1 MDEGWEAVLASSA
14 MTGADVTQTRHNLVA
29 MLAIAAAAFGL
40 TSAAAQ
46 AAGTRAGATRAAKRH
61 VVTYVKRY
69 GIVLRVRDLDL
80 QCSGSGR
87 PRWKCFVYAN
97 GGQCT
102 GTLAEVYSTRARA
115 YRARNI
121 DIGCGE

>member
-1 MDEGWEAVLASSA
+1 MNKGREAVLASCA
-14 MTGADVTQTRHNLVA
+14 RRGADVTQTRHTLVA
-29 MLAIAAAAFGL
+29 MLAIAGAGL
-40 TSAAAQ
+40 PSSAAE

-61 VVTYVKRY
+61 VVVYVKRY
-69 GIVLRVRDLDL
+69 GIVLRTSDLDL

-87 PRWKCFVYAN
+87 SRWKCFVYAN

-102 GTLAEVYSTRARA
+102 GTLSEAYSTRART

-121 DIGCGE
+121 DIACGE